1 MQQNC
6 IYIHSQGQTNY
17 ILYFRVLPIRKS
29 SLENVTDTISFLHIY
44 SPLPFI
50 FGGNCPFCK
59 LDYFNV
65 SLLTVP
71 VANSIQN
78 YQSTVEKVQ
87 SLASFHAL
95 RESVSTLQ
103 KGIHLRLEVV
113 FSGCRRSPTSRIYH
127 P

>member
-1 MQQNC
+1 M
-6 IYIHSQGQTNY
+6 
-17 ILYFRVLPIRKS
+17 
-29 SLENVTDTISFLHIY
+29 TDTISFFHIY

-50 FGGNCPFCK
+50 FGGNRPFCK

-87 SLASFHAL
+87 SLALFRAL

-103 KGIHLRLEVV
+103 KGNHLRLEVV
-113 FSGCRRSPTSRIYH
+113 FSNLKCLDVEDLPLAK
-127 P
+127 